1 MARKRVLTTVALTT
15 IVLVAACGSSDEPG
29 QSTGSKAG
37 PTAISM
43 GIAVKNDI
51 SNSPLVLAEEQG
63 IYKKFGLDVELVY
76 FQGGGAMVQAMA
88 GGQVDYGWVSH
99 TPVIK
104 AASQGV
110 PVKVI
115 AEVSHSA
122 IGWGLMVPPNSPI
135 TKVEDLKPGVKISYT
150 SEGALTQWLALY
162 NAGLAGVKPDQ
173 VQGAPIG
180 GSLPT
185 VITALEKGQVD
196 AATVLVPWG
205 WEMEADG
212 KARWI
217 SKMPEQLPD
226 FSYTGIH
233 ATDKALKDSA
243 AAGCVIGAYGAT
255 ISWMKAHPDET
266 KAWFQKF
273 YTVSETVASRAYD
286 ELMPD
291 FNADG
296 SMSEEAMQKTIDTI
310 QKVPGFLDGSPKA
323 ADVLKQIKPGTE
335 AECAA

>member
-1 MARKRVLTTVALTT
+1 MHKVSSVAVVAL
-15 IVLVAACGSSDEPG
+15 LAVAACGSSDEPG
-29 QSTGSKAG
+29 KSASTGDG
-37 PTAISM
+37 PTSISM

-51 SNSPLVLAEEQG
+51 SNSPLVLAAEQG

-99 TPVIK
+99 TPIIK

-115 AEVSHSA
+115 AEVSQSA
-122 IGWGLMVPPNSPI
+122 IGWGLMVRPDSPI
-135 TKVEDLKPGVKISYT
+135 KSVADLKPGVKISYT

-162 NAGLAGVKPDQ
+162 NAGLAGIAPDK

-205 WEMEADG
+205 WEMETDG

-217 SKMPEQLPD
+217 TKMPEQLPD

-233 ATDKALKDSA
+233 ATDKALGDA
-243 AAGCVIGAYGAT
+243 AAASCVVGAYGAT
-255 ISWMKAHPDET
+255 ITWMKAHPDET
-266 KAWFQKF
+266 KTWFQKF
-273 YTVSETVASRAYD
+273 YSVDAAIAERAYT
-286 ELMPD
+286 ELVPD

-296 SMSEEAMQKTIDTI
+296 TMSAETMQKTIDTI
-310 QKVPGFLDGSPKA
+310 QKVPGFLEGSPKA
-323 ADVLKQIKPGTE
+323 ADVLKQVKPGTE